1 MPVQGLRIIPAAYS
15 IHAIRINLAVKHS
28 RSSWALCSACALIT
42 LLALAW
48 HGAPA
53 YGATTPPIFFTQAQY
68 QNSLARNQMEPG
80 SLASCTVP
88 KVTIS
93 HSPGYVVP
101 TTAPQMIFANLAAT
115 PHAVCNDG
123 SPAVFLFRKG
133 FGVAASRWVIYIDG
147 GGQCYTQQTC
157 IQRQVTHPE
166 TFLSSVPYST
176 GAKTFTPIAGILSPN
191 PSLNPDF
198 YDANQVQIDYCSSD
212 YWMGEKDGNKALTSA
227 QILASKNVSNWYFDG
242 HGIIQAVIQMLQQSY
257 GLNNATDVF
266 FAGGSAGAVG
276 VFMNADFISGL
287 LPLTTRFVALPD
299 SGYSISSYPDYDP
312 ATGGGAPPPTTDQ
325 VALTDGQSLWASIG
339 DFDCAY
345 ASQQASTGANS
356 LSCDYPDVLAQN
368 GTYRIPLF
376 IRSSYQDATI
386 LGTYNVTQPVT
397 PEEQPYVNNIDDA
410 MAASLN
416 STNLWLSIFG
426 LNSTVHTMIK
436 NSAFTNEAYS
446 FLNGSNLTLAA
457 AVGAWYRNPCAAPRW
472 MQAPNGE

>member
-1 MPVQGLRIIPAAYS
+1 MLAPRL
-15 IHAIRINLAVKHS
+15 IHVIRNS
-28 RSSWALCSACALIT
+28 RTVSYLKNSWLFCSAFVLTA
-42 LLALAW
+42 LLAFSW
-48 HGAPA
+48 HSAPA
-53 YGATTPPIFFTQAQY
+53 YGATPPIFFTQAQY

-88 KVTIS
+88 NVTIT
-93 HSPGYVVP
+93 HSSGYVVP
-101 TTAPQMIFANLAAT
+101 TSAPQLIFANLAAT

-157 IQRQVTHPE
+157 IQRQETHPA
-166 TFLSSVPYST
+166 TFISSVPYST

-191 PSLNPDF
+191 PALNPDF

-212 YWMGEKDGNKALTSA
+212 YWMGEQDGNAAMTSA
-227 QILASKNVSNWYFDG
+227 QILASHNVNNWYFDG
-242 HGIIQAVIQMLQQSY
+242 HAIIQAVIQTLQQQY
-257 GLNNATDVF
+257 GLNNATDVL

-276 VFMNADFISGL
+276 VFMNADYISGL

-299 SGYSISSYPDYDP
+299 SGYSMSSYPDYNP
-312 ATGGGAPPPTTDQ
+312 ATGGQEAPPTTDQ
-325 VALTDGQSLWASIG
+325 TALKDGQSLWASIG

-345 ASQQASTGANS
+345 ASQQAGTGANN

-386 LGTYNVTQPVT
+386 LNTYNVAQPVT
-397 PEEQPYVNNIDDA
+397 SVEQPYVNNFDDA
-410 MAASLN
+410 MFQSLN
-416 STNLWLSIFG
+416 SDSIWLTVFG

-436 NSAFTNEAYS
+436 NAAFTDATYPFPYKNP
-446 FLNGSNLTLAA
+446 LTLAA
-457 AVGAWYRNPCAAPRW
+457 AVGAWYRNPCAAPRYL
-472 MQAPNGE
+472 QLPYPN

>member
-1 MPVQGLRIIPAAYS
+1 MKFLKNARLI
-15 IHAIRINLAVKHS
+15 
-28 RSSWALCSACALIT
+28 CSAFVLMALS
-42 LLALAW
+42 AMAW
-48 HGAPA
+48 HGTPA

-68 QNSLARNQMEPG
+68 QNSQARNQMEPG

-88 KVTIS
+88 NVTIT

-115 PHAVCNDG
+115 PKAACNDG

-157 IQRQVTHPE
+157 IRRQETHSE
-166 TFLSSVPYST
+166 SFLSSVPYST
-176 GAKTFTPIAGILSPN
+176 GAQKFTPIKGILSPN

-198 YDANQVQIDYCSSD
+198 YDANQVQISYCSSD

-227 QILASKNVSNWYFDG
+227 QILADKNVKNWYFDG

-257 GLNNATDVF
+257 GLNNATDVL

-276 VFMNADFISGL
+276 VFMNADFVSGM

-299 SGYSISSYPDYDP
+299 SGYSMSSYPDYDS
-312 ATGGGAPPPTTDQ
+312 ATGGDAPPPTNDQ
-325 VALTDGQSLWASIG
+325 VALKDGQSLWASVG

-345 ASQQASTGANS
+345 ASEQAHTGAGN
-356 LSCDYPDVLAQN
+356 LSCDYPDVLVQN

-376 IRSSYQDATI
+376 IRSSYQDSTI
-386 LGTYNVTQPVT
+386 LGTYNIKQPVT
-397 PEEQPYVNNIDDA
+397 SEEQPYVTNFDNA
-410 MAASLN
+410 MFQSLN
-416 STNLWLSIFG
+416 SASMWLAVYG

-436 NSAFTNEAYS
+436 NVLFMETDDFPYRGNVELAYAIG
-446 FLNGSNLTLAA
+446 F
-457 AVGAWYRNPCAAPRW
+457 WYRDPCSAERYLQLPT
-472 MQAPNGE
+472 QD

>member
-1 MPVQGLRIIPAAYS
+1 MTCPVT
-15 IHAIRINLAVKHS
+15 HS
-28 RSSWALCSACALIT
+28 KISWPFCSAFVLMM

-48 HGAPA
+48 RGAPA
-53 YGATTPPIFFTQAQY
+53 YGATPPPIFFTQAQY
-68 QNSLARNQMEPG
+68 QNSVARNQMEPG

-88 KVTIS
+88 NVTIT
-93 HSPGYVVP
+93 HSPGYKMP
-101 TTAPQMIFANLAAT
+101 TSAPQMIFANLAVT
-115 PHAVCNDG
+115 PKAACNDG

-147 GGQCYTQQTC
+147 GGQCYSQQTC
-157 IQRQVTHPE
+157 IRRQETHSE
-166 TFLSSVPYST
+166 SFLSSVPYST
-176 GAKTFTPIAGILSPN
+176 GAEKFTPITGILSPN

-198 YDANQVQIDYCSSD
+198 YDANQVQISYCSSD

-227 QILASKNVSNWYFDG
+227 QILADKNVKNWYFDG

-257 GLNNATDVF
+257 GLNNATDVL

-299 SGYSISSYPDYDP
+299 SGYSMNNYPDYDP
-312 ATGGGAPPPTTDQ
+312 ATGGEEPPPTNDQ
-325 VALTDGQSLWASIG
+325 VALKDGQSLWASIG

-345 ASQQASTGANS
+345 ASQQANTGANT
-356 LSCDYPDVLAQN
+356 LSCDYPDVLAHN

-386 LGTYNVTQPVT
+386 LSTYNITQPVT
-397 PEEQPYVNNIDDA
+397 PEEQPYVVNFDND
-410 MAASLN
+410 MFQSLN
-416 STNLWLSIFG
+416 LDSIWLSLYG

-436 NSAFTNEAYS
+436 N
-446 FLNGSNLTLAA
+446 TLFVETDGFPYRGNVSLDQ
-457 AVGAWYRNPCAAPRW
+457 AVGAWYRDPCSAPRYL
-472 MQAPNGE
+472 QLPTPD